1 MVKTGLGGATGNKGG
16 CGIRLRFYNT
26 SLCFLSAHFAPHQNN
41 VADRNSDYNDIARK
55 MFTSMGKPLGTHDY
69 VFWCGDFNY
78 RVDLPNDQVRQ
89 LVVEQDW
96 TTLLEHEQLRL
107 QIKEDKVFHKYHEG
121 EINFAPTYKYD
132 IGTEVYDSSEKARIP
147 AWTDRALFRKYY
159 ATRPEERARGQLD
172 YGQILFY
179 GRAELKISD
188 HRPVLA
194 QFAIDVLQVDSDRRS
209 QVFRDTLHKLGPL
222 DATVVVREE
231 TGVGRAMEVF
241 EVGGAAGEKQQQQPI
256 EPSYVQEIV
265 NKLSQEVGEIIL
277 ARFGA
282 DHLRLTFKEGT
293 LALKAAALEHI
304 TVLDKVF
311 NVGLKETDWARLI
324 ETEVEQWTRAV
335 PLVEGTEMIDIDKL
349 EVYDV
354 KIKTRA
360 SSPEALLEPEIIATS
375 GPPSRPPPPGEAAKP
390 LRPAPPPPQA
400 LVAAAAAVGCNNT
413 AAVGD
418 DLLDISNSTL
428 DNTHNSSF
436 GMSPPKVPPPVPP
449 SLVES
454 SDSGAEDDN
463 DDDDD
468 DDGDTSFDQLPPSGP
483 PPCQPP
489 SAPPPS
495 CLAPQ
500 RPAPLRPPPQRPA
513 PSVPLQRPPPPVP
526 APLNAPAGAPPM
538 PVRRPPPPPRT

>member
-1 MVKTGLGGATGNKGG
+1 MGGATGNKGG

-55 MFTSMGKPLGTHDY
+55 MFTSIGKPLGTHDY

-78 RVDLPNDQVRQ
+78 RVDLSNEQCRQ
-89 LVVEQDW
+89 LIIEQDW
-96 TTLLEHEQLRL
+96 TKLLEQDQLRT
-107 QIKEDKVFHKYHEG
+107 QIKEEKVFHKYHEG

-132 IGTEVYDSSEKARIP
+132 IGSDVYDTSEKARIP
-147 AWTDRALFRKYY
+147 AWTDRVLFRKYY
-159 ATRPEERARGQLD
+159 ATRPEERSRGQLD

-179 GRAELKISD
+179 ERAELKISD

-194 QFAIDVLQVDSDRRS
+194 QFAIDVLQVDTDKRIE
-209 QVFRDTLHKLGPL
+209 VFKDTLRKLGPL

-241 EVGGAAGEKQQQQPI
+241 EVNGTGGKIQQQPI
-256 EPSYVQEIV
+256 EPNYVQEIV
-265 NKLSQEVGEIIL
+265 NKLHQEVGTIIL

-311 NVGLKETDWARLI
+311 RVSHKETDWVQLI
-324 ETEVEQWTRAV
+324 ETEINQWTRAV
-335 PLVEGTEMIDIDKL
+335 PLVESNGLIDIDKL

-360 SSPEALLEPEIIATS
+360 SSPEALLEPEIIAPS
-375 GPPSRPPPPGEAAKP
+375 GPPIRPPPPAETSKP
-390 LRPAPPPPQA
+390 LRPAPPPPA
-400 LVAAAAAVGCNNT
+400 FVGECKST
-413 AAVGD
+413 LDD

-428 DNTHNSSF
+428 ENTNNSSF
-436 GMSPPKVPPPVPP
+436 AMSPPKVPPPVPP
-449 SLVES
+449 SLINHDYNS
-454 SDSGAEDDN
+454 QDFGDYDDDEDD
-463 DDDDD
+463 DREEEEEEDE
-468 DDGDTSFDQLPPSGP
+468 GETSFDQQPPSGP

-489 SAPPPS
+489 NIPPPTFQ
-495 CLAPQ
+495 APQ
-500 RPAPLRPPPQRPA
+500 RPAPSRPPPQRPA
-513 PSVPLQRPPPPVP
+513 PSVPSQRPPPVP
-526 APLNAPAGAPPM
+526 ASLNLAGAPSI